1 MSDGDTKK
9 QQVVETDHDI
19 PKGKLPSS
27 NEVEDTRNIF
37 NSKEM
42 GSSPSKDRKKGEKRI
57 PDDYCRVQLSKL
69 QALVSRDLKLEYSA
83 SGWYIDVRVPRQV
96 SKTSIFVRFPENI
109 IHKHSHS

>member
-1 MSDGDTKK
+1 MIS
-9 QQVVETDHDI
+9 QRESFPPRI
-19 PKGKLPSS
+19 
-27 NEVEDTRNIF
+27 EIEDTRNIF

-42 GSSPSKDRKKGEKRI
+42 GSSPSKDRKKGKKRV

-109 IHKHSHS
+109 IHKHRHS